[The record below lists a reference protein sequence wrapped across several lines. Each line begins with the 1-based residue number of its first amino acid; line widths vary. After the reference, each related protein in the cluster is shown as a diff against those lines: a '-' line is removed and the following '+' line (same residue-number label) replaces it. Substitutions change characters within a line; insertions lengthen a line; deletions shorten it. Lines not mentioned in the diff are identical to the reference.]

1 MRRVATISGVVWL
14 EMIRRKDVYVR
25 LILLLALLFVL
36 MSLNVFGLGAVVGY
50 VADIGLLFAWLF
62 SVILCVSLT
71 SRQLPQEEAR
81 GTIYP
86 LLAKPITRG
95 ELVVGKWLGAWSASA
110 ACTLLFY
117 GVILAVL
124 LLRGGSLNPA
134 CLAQAVLLHLV
145 ALAIVGGCALLCS
158 TRMTYGAA
166 ASVAYVVLG
175 ACFAVVPRVPELLM
189 HESGLAGNGLLA
201 IYYALPHLELFDIRQ
216 RLIHDWGPAPWGVVG
231 GVVLYGLLWTAI
243 FILLSWMAYRGK
255 RFKRGAMPA

>member
-1 MRRVATISGVVWL
+1 MSRTTTISSVVWI
-14 EMIRRKDVYVR
+14 EMIRRKDVYVL
-25 LILLLALLFVL
+25 LILLLALLFIL

-50 VADIGLLFAWLF
+50 VADIGLVFAWLF

-71 SRQLPQEEAR
+71 ARQLPQEEAK

-86 LLAKPITRG
+86 LLAKPITRA
-95 ELVVGKWLGAWSASA
+95 ELVLGKWLGAWSASA

-117 GVILAVL
+117 AVILVVL
-124 LLRGGSLNPA
+124 RLRGGSLNVA

-166 ASVAYVVLG
+166 ASVGYVVLA

-189 HESGLAGNGLLA
+189 HERGVSSTALLGL
-201 IYYALPHLELFDIRQ
+201 YYALPHLELFDLRQ
-216 RLIHDWGPAPWGVVG
+216 RLVHGWGPAPWGVVG
-231 GVVLYGLLWTAI
+231 GVVSYGLLWAVI
-243 FILLSWMAYRGK
+243 FIMLSWMAYRNK
-255 RFKRGAMPA
+255 RFKRGAMSA